1 MKKNLILTG
10 AAILALLFTSCN
22 KEETE
27 SISTSNGN
35 KAITLTISG
44 ANLTK
49 SAISSTG
56 ATSWDEAAAYGNFDI
71 YFCDAADKILYAYSI
86 NNTDNAD
93 LMAALTNKEQG
104 VRFINLENVT
114 AVYVVANASTAHA
127 VGQKVTTIIEYLY
140 NQAPYTSGAE
150 TPKTSIMY
158 IGGDTSLDFGQ
169 EPGTPETTI
178 DYAGGSWTEVTDYE
192 DNQYYQ
198 ANLSIRPII
207 SRLEMNSIQALAS
220 GSYTSTYAYGDVTY
234 DYTVTWTGFEPEL
247 KGIYMSN
254 FYGSLTPVVP
264 SMGDFFATPTG
275 DKVDTDGV
283 AGATATYLWSSAYYG
298 TTDYI
303 TAAYNL
309 DGITLYTSGSADANL
324 FDGTL
329 DADAINYVYF
339 DQSGTACV
347 PFNFLVPFDV
357 TATASVIDRNTT
369 VMPSTPRY
377 HFLVNLDQI
386 YLDNSYSYKLYVGG
400 GDYDIA
406 NEFVPATE
414 EEEVLYQL
422 LTADFNFTAVSDG
435 NYYANI
441 VNLYESTDVQAI
453 IQPNTI
459 YKTDVTIAPYN
470 LTTSTIYE
478 ETHNIIV
485 IVEVV
490 PYAIKN
496 VTVGF
501 DKN

>member
-35 KAITLTISG
+35 KAITLSISG

-49 SAISSTG
+49 SAVDNG
-56 ATSWDEAAAYGNFDI
+56 AAAWDATAAYSNLDI

-86 NNTDNAD
+86 AD
-93 LMAALTNKEQG
+93 DTEGLITALTNGTG

-114 AVYVVANASTAHA
+114 AVYVAANASTALSA
-127 VGQKVTTIIEYLY
+127 GTKVSTLTEYLY
-140 NQAPYTSGAE
+140 NQAPFTTAGVE
-150 TPKTSIMY
+150 TEKNAITY

-169 EPGTPETTI
+169 EPDDAATTI
-178 DYAGGSWTEVTDYE
+178 DYASGAWTEVTSYE
-192 DNQYYQ
+192 DNQYYK
-198 ANLSIRPII
+198 ADLSIRPII

-220 GSYTSTYAYGDVTY
+220 GTYTDTYTDNSAGVTY
-234 DYTVTWTGFEPEL
+234 TYSVNWTGFEPEL

-254 FYGSLTPVVP
+254 FYGSITPVVP
-264 SMGDFFATPTG
+264 SMGDFFQVPTG
-275 DKVDTDGV
+275 DKVDT
-283 AGATATYLWSSAYYG
+283 AGEGGNAATYLWNSAAGIG
-298 TTDYI
+298 T
-303 TAAYNL
+303 AYNV

-324 FDGTL
+324 FDGVS
-329 DADAINYVYF
+329 DGNGNYVYYNGN
-339 DQSGTACV
+339 SSTCV
-347 PFNFLVPFDV
+347 PFNFFVPFDV
-357 TATASVIDRNTT
+357 TETADVIDRNTT

-377 HFLVNLDQI
+377 HFLVNLDAI
-386 YLDNSYSYKLYVGG
+386 YEANSYSYSLYVTSSDGA
-400 GDYDIA
+400 YD
-406 NEFVPATE
+406 NTLFTPGSLTD

-422 LTADFNFTAVSDG
+422 FTADFNFTAVDDG

-441 VNLYESTDVQAI
+441 VNLYESSSATTEAI

-478 ETHNIIV
+478 DSHNVIV
-485 IVEVV
+485 IVHVV

-496 VTVGF
+496 VTVAF